1 MNDLELRIKKSVRTL
16 SDSGIPKYK
25 RVVKS
30 LKAFQGLDLLSI
42 TADSKS
48 EFESCMSLINFILQ
62 EYDLATFHDYKNIS
76 DSDLSEIIKIQLRM
90 CNNVKSFY
98 S

>member
-1 MNDLELRIKKSVRTL
+1 MNDLELRIKKSVRSL
-16 SDSGIPKYK
+16 SDIGIPKYK
-25 RVVKS
+25 RVVES

-42 TADSKS
+42 KANSKS
-48 EFESCMSLINFILQ
+48 EIESCMSLINFILQ

-76 DSDLSEIIKIQLRM
+76 DSDLSEIIKIQLRTY
-90 CNNVKSFY
+90 NNIKGFS